1 MTTERP
7 LGSSY
12 VLEEV
17 IGRGAMGQVWRG
29 RDRDGHQLAFK
40 LLRPELTEDP
50 KVVQRFVQ
58 ERSILTSI
66 EHPNVVSMRDLVVE
80 GDTLAIVM
88 DLVDGGD
95 LRALLSGARTL
106 PPALVAELGAGIA
119 AGLAAVHAAGVIH
132 RDVKP
137 ENVLIDAAVN
147 PGRPRLTDFGIAKF
161 VQQEGTNGRSTML
174 VGTPQYIAP
183 ELIDGQEPTA
193 STDLY
198 ALGIMLYELVCGV
211 TPFAGG
217 STLAVLR
224 SHAERSPGRPAGV
237 PDSLWDLISWLLGK
251 HPAARPQSASQ
262 VATLLD
268 ALVPEL
274 TGIPALEALSE
285 PPEPEPSVHTQ
296 LTEATT
302 RPLTASPAV
311 VALSQQEV
319 HGHDPAP
326 RRVFSGRRRV
336 VLAGALAGVLLLAGG
351 GFAAA
356 KLIGGTGQSESSLRS
371 PVAQGGE
378 TPAPTNSQPAE
389 STSPSGTDSPTPSTA
404 TEIGPAIAP
413 KLVGL
418 SLSDVS
424 AALPAGTTVNSVD
437 KLDEQAVDGTV
448 LAQKPKA
455 GEPLGDA
462 VSVTVA
468 RQPVTAYVDEMTAIS
483 GELGSG
489 PMDVTGKSMP
499 HAMSSGICGNNS
511 PASASYDLGK
521 HYRRL
526 MATLGQADNSTLS
539 TAVGL
544 VEIFADGRK
553 VFAQNVPFGKTVKLD
568 VDVTDVLR
576 LDVKWRGTNC
586 VNDWNSDSA
595 TLVFGDLRL
604 LGVPGEVPIP
614 EPTT

>member
-1 MTTERP
+1 VTTERL

-12 VLEEV
+12 VLEEI
-17 IGRGAMGQVWRG
+17 IGRGAMGQVWSG
-29 RDRDGHQLAFK
+29 RDREGHRLAFK

-50 KVVQRFVQ
+50 KLVQRFIQ

-66 EHPNVVSMRDLVVE
+66 EHPNVVRMRDLVVE

-95 LRALLSGARTL
+95 LRTLLSSKSTL
-106 PPALVAELGAGIA
+106 PPARVAELGAGIA

-137 ENVLIDAAVN
+137 ENVLLDGAFE

-161 VQQEGTNGRSTML
+161 VQQEGSSGRSTML

-193 STDLY
+193 ATDLY
-198 ALGIMLYELVCGV
+198 ALGVMLYELVCGV

-224 SHAERSPGRPAGV
+224 NHAERLPGRPPGV
-237 PDSLWDLISWLLGK
+237 PDSLWELIAWLLGK
-251 HPAARPQSASQ
+251 HAAARPQSAGQ

-268 ALVPEL
+268 TLVPEL
-274 TGIPALEALSE
+274 LGVPAAPALSE

-296 LTEATT
+296 LTTVTPRLPTESAAGSIPGG
-302 RPLTASPAV
+302 REVGAPPLASKKA
-311 VALSQQEV
+311 
-319 HGHDPAP
+319 G
-326 RRVFSGRRRV
+326 SGRRRV
-336 VLAGALAGVLLLAGG
+336 VLVGALVGVLLVAGG

-356 KLIGGTGQSESSLRS
+356 KILGGSAQSGSG
-371 PVAQGGE
+371 AMAAT
-378 TPAPTNSQPAE
+378 TPAPASMTPGSTE
-389 STSPSGTDSPTPSTA
+389 SSGATSTTSAPTT
-404 TEIGPAIAP
+404 TEAAAGLMPE
-413 KLVGL
+413 LVGL
-418 SLSDVS
+418 SLSDVT
-424 AALPAGTTVNSVD
+424 AALPAGTTVTSVD
-437 KLDEQAVDGTV
+437 KLDEASVDGVV
-448 LAQKPKA
+448 LAQKPKK
-455 GEPLGDA
+455 GEPLGDT
-462 VSVTVA
+462 VEVTVA
-468 RQPVTAYVDEMTAIS
+468 RQPVTTYMDEMTAIT
-483 GELGSG
+483 GQLESG
-489 PMDVTGKSMP
+489 PMDVTGKNLP
-499 HAMSSGICGNNS
+499 HAMSSTICSSNTPTAN
-511 PASASYDLGK
+511 SYDLGK
-521 HYRRL
+521 HYQRL
-526 MATLGQADNSTLS
+526 LATLGQADNSKLS

-553 VFAQNVPFGKTVKLD
+553 VFAQNVAFGKTVPLD

-586 VNDWNSDSA
+586 PNDWSGDWA

-614 EPTT
+614 TLTP

>member
-1 MTTERP
+1 VATERP

-12 VLEEV
+12 VLEDI

-29 RDRDGHQLAFK
+29 RDRDGHRLAFK

-95 LRALLSGARTL
+95 LRTLLSSTRTL
-106 PPALVAELGAGIA
+106 PPARVAELGAGIA

-137 ENVLIDAAVN
+137 ENVLVDGAFE

-161 VQQEGTNGRSTML
+161 VQQEGSSGRSTML

-193 STDLY
+193 ATDLY

-224 SHAERSPGRPAGV
+224 NHAERLPGRPPGV
-237 PDSLWDLISWLLGK
+237 PDSLWELISWLLGK
-251 HPAARPQSASQ
+251 HAAARPQSAGQ

-274 TGIPALEALSE
+274 LGVPAALAITE

-296 LTEATT
+296 LTTMTPRPSTGSAARAT
-302 RPLTASPAV
+302 PARKDV
-311 VALSQQEV
+311 D
-319 HGHDPAP
+319 GPAAP
-326 RRVFSGRRRV
+326 PKKAIAGRRRV
-336 VLAGALAGVLLLAGG
+336 LLVGALTGVLLVGG
-351 GFAAA
+351 GSFAAA
-356 KLIGGTGQSESSLRS
+356 KIMGGS
-371 PVAQGGE
+371 GGSGN
-378 TPAPTNSQPAE
+378 TAAPPAPA
-389 STSPSGTDSPTPSTA
+389 STSASSTDSSGATSTTSAPST
-404 TEIGPAIAP
+404 TEPASGITP

-418 SLSDVS
+418 SLSDIS
-424 AALPAGTTVNSVD
+424 AALPVGTTVDSVD
-437 KLDEQAVDGTV
+437 KLDEASVDGTV
-448 LAQKPKA
+448 LAQKPKQ
-455 GEPLGDA
+455 GEPLRDT
-462 VSVTVA
+462 VEVTVA
-468 RQPVTAYVDEMTAIS
+468 RQPVTAYMDELTAIS
-483 GELGSG
+483 GDLQTG
-489 PMDVTGKSMP
+489 PMDVTGKTLP
-499 HAMSSGICGNNS
+499 HAMSAGICAYSNPSIN
-511 PASASYDLGK
+511 SYDLGK
-521 HYRRL
+521 HYKRL
-526 MATLGQADNSTLS
+526 MATLGQADNSTLT

-553 VFAQNVPFGKTVKLD
+553 VFAQNVTFGKTVALD

-576 LDVKWRGTNC
+576 LEVKWRGTNC
-586 VNDWNSDSA
+586 ADTGGSDSA

-604 LGVPGEVPIP
+604 LGVPGEVPSP
-614 EPTT
+614 SPTS

>member
-1 MTTERP
+1 VTTERP

-12 VLEEV
+12 VLEEI

-29 RDRDGHQLAFK
+29 RDRDGHRLAFK

-95 LRALLSGARTL
+95 LRTLLSSTRTL
-106 PPALVAELGAGIA
+106 PAVRVAELGAGIA

-137 ENVLIDAAVN
+137 ENVLVDGAFE

-161 VQQEGTNGRSTML
+161 VQQEGSSGRSTML

-183 ELIDGQEPTA
+183 ELVDGQEPTA
-193 STDLY
+193 ATDLY
-198 ALGIMLYELVCGV
+198 ALGVMLYELVCGV

-224 SHAERSPGRPAGV
+224 NHAERLPGRPAGV
-237 PDSLWDLISWLLGK
+237 PDSLWELISWLLGK
-251 HPAARPQSASQ
+251 HAAARPQSAGQ

-274 TGIPALEALSE
+274 LGVPAAPALTE

-296 LTEATT
+296 MTT
-302 RPLTASPAV
+302 MTPRPSTGSAAGAILARKDAVGPA
-311 VALSQQEV
+311 
-319 HGHDPAP
+319 AP
-326 RRVFSGRRRV
+326 SKKAFAGRRRV
-336 VLAGALAGVLLLAGG
+336 VLVGALTGALLVGG
-351 GFAAA
+351 GGYAAA
-356 KLIGGTGQSESSLRS
+356 KIMSGSGGSGTTTAATPS
-371 PVAQGGE
+371 PA
-378 TPAPTNSQPAE
+378 
-389 STSPSGTDSPTPSTA
+389 STSASSTDSSGTSTTSAPSTTDA
-404 TEIGPAIAP
+404 ASGTAP
-413 KLVGL
+413 ELVGL

-437 KLDEQAVDGTV
+437 KLDEASVDGIV
-448 LAQKPKA
+448 LAQKPKK
-455 GEPLGDA
+455 GEPLGDT
-462 VSVTVA
+462 VEVTVA
-468 RQPVTAYVDEMTAIS
+468 RQPVTAYVDELTAIS
-483 GELGSG
+483 GDLQAG
-489 PMDVTGKSMP
+489 PMDVTGKTLP
-499 HAMSSGICGNNS
+499 HAMSAGICAYSNPSSN
-511 PASASYDLGK
+511 SYDLGK
-521 HYRRL
+521 HYERL
-526 MATLGQADNSTLS
+526 VATLGQADNSTLT

-553 VFAQNVPFGKTVKLD
+553 VFAQNVTFGKTVALD

-576 LDVKWRGTNC
+576 LEVKWRGTNC
-586 VNDWNSDSA
+586 ADTGGSESA

-604 LGVPGEVPIP
+604 LGVPGEVPSP
-614 EPTT
+614 SATS

>member
-1 MTTERP
+1 VTTERP

-12 VLEEV
+12 VLEEI

-29 RDRDGHQLAFK
+29 RDRDGHRLAFK

-66 EHPNVVSMRDLVVE
+66 AHPNVVSMRDLVVE

-95 LRALLSGARTL
+95 LRTLLSGTRTL
-106 PPALVAELGAGIA
+106 PPARVAELGAGIA

-137 ENVLIDAAVN
+137 ENVLVDGAFE

-161 VQQEGTNGRSTML
+161 VQQEGSSGRSTML

-183 ELIDGQEPTA
+183 ELIDGLEPTA
-193 STDLY
+193 ATDLY

-224 SHAERSPGRPAGV
+224 NHAERLPGRPPGV
-237 PDSLWDLISWLLGK
+237 PDSLWELISWLLGK
-251 HPAARPQSASQ
+251 HAAARPQSAGQ

-274 TGIPALEALSE
+274 LGVPAALALSE

-296 LTEATT
+296 LTTMT
-302 RPLTASPAV
+302 PRPSTGSAAGIIPGRKDVDGSAV
-311 VALSQQEV
+311 PSKKAF
-319 HGHDPAP
+319 A
-326 RRVFSGRRRV
+326 GRRRV
-336 VLAGALAGVLLLAGG
+336 VLVGALIGVLLVGGG

-356 KLIGGTGQSESSLRS
+356 KIVGGSGQSGSG
-371 PVAQGGE
+371 AQTAA
-378 TPAPTNSQPAE
+378 TPAPD
-389 STSPSGTDSPTPSTA
+389 STSPSSTDSFAATSTTSAPSTTDA
-404 TEIGPAIAP
+404 ASGITPE
-413 KLVGL
+413 LVGL

-437 KLDEQAVDGTV
+437 KLDEASVDGMV
-448 LAQKPKA
+448 LAQNPKQ
-455 GEPLGDA
+455 GEPLGDT
-462 VSVTVA
+462 VEVTVA
-468 RQPVTAYVDEMTAIS
+468 RQPVTAYLDEMTAIS
-483 GELGSG
+483 GELQAG
-489 PMDVTGKSMP
+489 PMDVTGKTLP
-499 HAMSSGICGNNS
+499 HAMSAGICAYSNPS
-511 PASASYDLGK
+511 ISSYDLGK
-521 HYRRL
+521 HYKRL
-526 MATLGQADNSTLS
+526 LATLGQADNSTLT

-553 VFAQNVPFGKTVKLD
+553 VFAHNVTFGKILPLD

-576 LDVKWRGTNC
+576 LEVKWRGTNC
-586 VNDWNSDSA
+586 VDNGSSESA

-604 LGVPGEVPIP
+604 LGVPGEVPSP
-614 EPTT
+614 SPTS